1 MRSYDVEMRYVAGR
15 RVAIWQMPK
24 DLAAARRVFPW
35 DVLPYCDD
43 FLIVV
48 HGGSKLERAVRE
60 REAKAV
66 IEGAI
71 ERLGLT
77 RQTEKGQWTPGS
89 WIHHLGLRI
98 ESEGG
103 SNRIAVTPQRVGRIR
118 KAAKTLLSK
127 AKGNKRLVKARE
139 LAGFVGLVQSC
150 YLAIPVAQLF
160 CRELNFDLAEKES
173 WSGSTRLSRQ
183 SLRTQSKMDSFL
195 QVVLQQQGVEA
206 PAGFSYSYHS
216 LRKMAASS
224 IKCIGV
230 SDQRLQFFGRW
241 KDIATAN
248 DRYVDA
254 ACQDTYG
261 CYRLFGHLLPAADR
275 LCGVA
280 KRRDDMCQW

>member
-1 MRSYDVEMRYVAGR
+1 MILLGGVFTCVTSCRISCE
-15 RVAIWQMPK
+15 RV
-24 DLAAARRVFPW
+24 LVFEP
-35 DVLPYCDD
+35 DA
-43 FLIVV
+43 VV
-48 HGGSKLERAVRE
+48 
-60 REAKAV
+60 
-66 IEGAI
+66 
-71 ERLGLT
+71 GLY
-77 RQTEKGQWTPGS
+77 E
-89 WIHHLGLRI
+89 
-98 ESEGG
+98 
-103 SNRIAVTPQRVGRIR
+103 
-118 KAAKTLLSK
+118 
-127 AKGNKRLVKARE
+127 LVKRWEFIRSSTGVAAEVARSDSYY
-139 LAGFVGLVQSC
+139 A
-150 YLAIPVAQLF
+150 
-160 CRELNFDLAEKES
+160 
-173 WSGSTRLSRQ
+173 
-183 SLRTQSKMDSFL
+183 LRGERSDRWTQSKMDSFL

-254 ACQDTYG
+254 ACRDTYG

>member
-1 MRSYDVEMRYVAGR
+1 M
-15 RVAIWQMPK
+15 
-24 DLAAARRVFPW
+24 
-35 DVLPYCDD
+35 
-43 FLIVV
+43 
-48 HGGSKLERAVRE
+48 
-60 REAKAV
+60 
-66 IEGAI
+66 
-71 ERLGLT
+71 
-77 RQTEKGQWTPGS
+77 EKGQEALARVEVERS
-89 WIHHLGLRI
+89 IRESARLGDALRG
-98 ESEGG
+98 ERSD
-103 SNRIAVTPQRVGRIR
+103 R
-118 KAAKTLLSK
+118 
-127 AKGNKRLVKARE
+127 
-139 LAGFVGLVQSC
+139 
-150 YLAIPVAQLF
+150 
-160 CRELNFDLAEKES
+160 
-173 WSGSTRLSRQ
+173 W
-183 SLRTQSKMDSFL
+183 TQSKMDSFL

-216 LRKMAASS
+216 LRKMAASR

>member
-1 MRSYDVEMRYVAGR
+1 
-15 RVAIWQMPK
+15 
-24 DLAAARRVFPW
+24 
-35 DVLPYCDD
+35 
-43 FLIVV
+43 
-48 HGGSKLERAVRE
+48 
-60 REAKAV
+60 
-66 IEGAI
+66 
-71 ERLGLT
+71 
-77 RQTEKGQWTPGS
+77 
-89 WIHHLGLRI
+89 
-98 ESEGG
+98 
-103 SNRIAVTPQRVGRIR
+103 
-118 KAAKTLLSK
+118 
-127 AKGNKRLVKARE
+127 
-139 LAGFVGLVQSC
+139 
-150 YLAIPVAQLF
+150 
-160 CRELNFDLAEKES
+160 
-173 WSGSTRLSRQ
+173 
-183 SLRTQSKMDSFL
+183 MDSFL